1 MQRHLDCGRHKREL
15 ERNTLLDKAALT
27 YAEAI
32 EGHTAGVPQLETCT
46 MPVSAHNDSNM
57 KMGWALKTSGSKVR
71 FTSTQVSYLTS
82 KFKIG
87 EETGQ
92 KANPAS
98 VARAMRTGKDTNG
111 NPLFTHEYFLTST
124 QIASF
129 VSRLA
134 SKKSLANEHK
144 VVMDDLNSGC

>member
-27 YAEAI
+27 TYAEAL
-32 EGHTAGVPQLETCT
+32 EGQTAGVPQLKTCT
-46 MPVSAHNDSNM
+46 EPVSAHNDSNM

-71 FTSTQVSYLTS
+71 FTSTHVGYLTP

-92 KANPAS
+92 KTNPAS

-111 NPLFTHEYFLTST
+111 NPLFTYEYFLTST

-129 VSRLA
+129 FSRLA
-134 SKKSLANEHK
+134 
-144 VVMDDLNSGC
+144 